1 LADFFIA
8 NAPLNINP
16 EDPTN
21 PEITD
26 AMLDG
31 KIFYTE
37 RVDADTGLTYYK
49 RITADINAQ
58 KIRKEDF
65 TVDSDGNVIAS
76 SDEMLNYEIDNGRI
90 RIQGDGDVK
99 IGLNEIDSDGN
110 WDVTIYTWDGL
121 SDELWL
127 IDEPANFPS

>member
-1 LADFFIA
+1 
-8 NAPLNINP
+8 
-16 EDPTN
+16 
-21 PEITD
+21 
-26 AMLDG
+26 
-31 KIFYTE
+31 
-37 RVDADTGLTYYK
+37 
-49 RITADINAQ
+49 
-58 KIRKEDF
+58 
-65 TVDSDGNVIAS
+65 
-76 SDEMLNYEIDNGRI
+76 MLNYEIDNGRI